1 MLEGVH
7 TALIT
12 PFAGGRLDAG
22 RLPGLVDRQIEG
34 GVSGLVPAGTTGESP
49 TLHPREHLEL
59 IRQVVQAAG
68 GRVPVIAGTG
78 ANCTREAVELTAE
91 AQRAGADA
99 SLQVAPYY
107 NKPSQEGLYRHF
119 REIARA
125 TSLPLVLYSVPGRCA
140 VSIEVPTLARLH
152 RECPSIVGIK
162 EASGQVDRVS
172 RIREELGSGFLI
184 LSGDDATAL
193 PFLAAGAAGVVSV
206 ASNLLPGE
214 VSGMVRRFLRDG
226 DPQGGAE
233 GAPEALRP
241 LPGSLP
247 RNQPGP
253 DQDRDGRLRADRARD
268 PPPAGRHGGI
278 PPGTPAWHPP
288 PALPSGLGGTGPARG
303 DPGLPAVA
311 ALPAMRTWQR
321 TERRLRLSSIVQVL
335 LSLAMLLAG
344 IFLIEPWLEGLLF
357 LAWWFLCFLLAL
369 SALLCALLD
378 FLILRRVK
386 RALGKDG

>member
-226 DPQGGAE
+226 DPQG
-233 GAPEALRP
+233 ALKEHQR
-241 LPGSLP
+241 LFGLF
-247 RNQPGP
+247 
-253 DQDRDGRLRADRARD
+253 QDLFLETNPVPIKTAM
-268 PPPAGRHGGI
+268 
-278 PPGTPAWHPP
+278 
-288 PALPSGLGGTGPARG
+288 
-303 DPGLPAVA
+303 A
-311 ALPAMRTWQR
+311 AC
-321 TERRLRLSSIVQVL
+321 
-335 LSLAMLLAG
+335 G
-344 IFLIEPWLEGLLF
+344 LIEPEIRLPLAAMEASRQERLLGT
-357 LAWWFLCFLLAL
+357 
-369 SALLCALLD
+369 
-378 FLILRRVK
+378 LRRLSLPVSEE
-386 RALGKDG
+386 RARLEAIPGSPQ